1 MSGTAAIFGG
11 AEAGSGTMVSLTG
24 WERSRELRPAFG
36 SPGSG
41 PGRLSTSVNSPVTA
55 RRAQPISSVD
65 RVYRDLREAI
75 VSCRYLPGSPLRLQ
89 ELSSEYGMSLIPI
102 REALRRLEVE
112 RLVENRPNRG
122 ARVATMSLADVDDT
136 YNTRILLESEALRR
150 AWPNI
155 DAATVAHA
163 RRDMEDMF
171 AAFDQKRLL
180 DGAELHERHHFDL
193 WARAG
198 SEWLD
203 HLIRILWGHT
213 ERYRNLALALQTP
226 SPGEAEYHILV
237 MGAIKRGD
245 LNAAIRHTEEEL
257 GRARHVVVEH
267 LSKVMEL
274 ERTSQ
279 SA

>member
-1 MSGTAAIFGG
+1 
-11 AEAGSGTMVSLTG
+11 
-24 WERSRELRPAFG
+24 
-36 SPGSG
+36 
-41 PGRLSTSVNSPVTA
+41 
-55 RRAQPISSVD
+55 
-65 RVYRDLREAI
+65 
-75 VSCRYLPGSPLRLQ
+75 LQ

-122 ARVATMSLADVDDT
+122 ARVAPMSLADVDDA
-136 YNTRILLESEALRR
+136 YNSRILLESEALRR

-163 RRDMEDMF
+163 RRDMDDMF
-171 AAFDQKRLL
+171 AAFEEKRLR
-180 DGAELHERHHFDL
+180 DGAQLHEKHHFDL
-193 WARAG
+193 WVRAG

-226 SPGEAEYHILV
+226 SPGEAEYHVLV
-237 MGAIKRGD
+237 MGAIERWD
-245 LNAAIRHTEEEL
+245 LDAAIRHTEEEL
-257 GRARHVVVEH
+257 GRARDVVIEH
-267 LSKVMEL
+267 LSKAIKL
-274 ERTSQ
+274 EPTSE